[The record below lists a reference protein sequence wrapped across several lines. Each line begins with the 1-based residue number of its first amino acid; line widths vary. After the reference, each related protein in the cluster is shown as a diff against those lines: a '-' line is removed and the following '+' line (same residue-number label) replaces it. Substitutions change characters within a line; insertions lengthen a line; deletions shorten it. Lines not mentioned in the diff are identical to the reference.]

1 MKKFIGRGFTLIE
14 LLVVIAIIGILASIV
29 LVSLNSARNK
39 GKDARIVSNVN
50 QIRVQLES
58 DLTGGVYQDLWAA
71 ASAANVAGTKTT
83 AAAAAGQPLPT
94 LETDATNNSTG
105 TAITYR
111 VSTNSTTGSVTVPN
125 ATSYAIWGL
134 LNTGQYFCVDSTGNN
149 GTFAAIVATGGAAT
163 CR

>member
-58 DLTGGVYQDLWAA
+58 DLTGGVYQDLYAA
-71 ASAANVAGTKTT
+71 ASAANVGGTKVT
-83 AAAAAGQPLPT
+83 AANANLAT

-105 TAITYR
+105 TAITFR
-111 VSTNSTTGSVTVPN
+111 VSTNSTTGSATVPN
-125 ATSYAIWGL
+125 ATSYAVWGL

-149 GTFAAIVATGGAAT
+149 GTFAAIVAVGGAAT